1 MPWKRKG
8 GTVDF
13 NSYSAIFKI
22 EGDTLKVFPYYQ
34 EPAENLRQLLS
45 VLGPHYSK
53 IELFLIDKL
62 NLQLNGVKLL
72 ETLIQKLYFR
82 VIKSC
87 WNHYY
92 LCVGCSVCLKFGKI
106 DQVCEKCL
114 FYHLSG
120 FISSPFFFSKGAKQ
134 KNVSRKNVHKAST
147 ASANHLSHQ
156 RHRRSIS
163 TTK

>member
-1 MPWKRKG
+1 M
-8 GTVDF
+8 
-13 NSYSAIFKI
+13 
-22 EGDTLKVFPYYQ
+22 
-34 EPAENLRQLLS
+34 S

-120 FISSPFFFSKGAKQ
+120 FISSPFFSRRGLSKKMSHAKMFTKHLRHPRITSPISVIGAPLVLQ
-134 KNVSRKNVHKAST
+134 NNSV
-147 ASANHLSHQ
+147 LSVDQ
-156 RHRRSIS
+156 
-163 TTK
+163 